1 MELPNGL
8 SPTFILKILA
18 NLTVEFHYRTTT
30 STQIVALYKLPILVG
45 SGFLIL
51 ILILTL
57 NPFSAFTTA
66 RISIFLKFAQFLLN
80 YGLSPVVQDCVLT
93 ITLSRQGTK
102 PYVSYIFA
110 TIYKPTEIL
119 LPGTI
124 RRHPHYKG
132 GVLPTE
138 LRRNKRS

>member
-51 ILILTL
+51 ILIPTI
-57 NPFSAFTTA
+57 NPFSETRQLVFCK
-66 RISIFLKFAQFLLN
+66 FLNLASF
-80 YGLSPVVQDCVLT
+80 Y
-93 ITLSRQGTK
+93 
-102 PYVSYIFA
+102 
-110 TIYKPTEIL
+110 
-119 LPGTI
+119 
-124 RRHPHYKG
+124 
-132 GVLPTE
+132 TE
-138 LRRNKRS
+138 LRTISRRTR